1 VPLHDYRCLKC
12 SHVFEVLILRMD
24 KLPAVA
30 CEKCAGDTERQISS
44 FQVGPVVGSGDVYKH
59 LTLPGEEPFRFKSG
73 SRKEQKA
80 ELRREAAKRFPT
92 EKGWDVT

>member
-1 VPLHDYRCLKC
+1 MALHDYKCLKC

-73 SRKEQKA
+73 SRKEQKKELKRAA
-80 ELRREAAKRFPT
+80 EAKHP
-92 EKGWDVT
+92 DVKWEVG

>member
-1 VPLHDYRCLKC
+1 
-12 SHVFEVLILRMD
+12 MD